1 MLVDQSGFNIP
12 FLYVRIPQCKIGNKF
27 KISCDLGLFLSYSLV
42 TQHFPCISF
51 SFSPLH
57 LY

>member
-12 FLYVRIPQCKIGNKF
+12 FLYVTIPQCKIGNKL
-27 KISCDLGLFLSYSLV
+27 KTSCDLGLFLTYSLV
-42 TQHFPCISF
+42 TRHFPCISF
-51 SFSPLH
+51 SFFPLH